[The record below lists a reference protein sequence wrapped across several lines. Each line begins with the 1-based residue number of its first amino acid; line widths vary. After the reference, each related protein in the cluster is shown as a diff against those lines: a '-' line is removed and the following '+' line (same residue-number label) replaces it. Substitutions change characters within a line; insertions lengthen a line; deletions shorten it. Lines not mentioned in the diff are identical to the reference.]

1 MAGFEP
7 RSSGDG
13 LKCCAT
19 TTAPTDNTLHK
30 NMLHTR
36 PNRDTPMK
44 HTSLQT
50 NTDVTGT
57 YLHTYLPTYLPTYLQ
72 LELAI
77 HRPYLISFK
86 QNDKCS
92 NQMSSS
98 NTLNGQK
105 ANLEPASK

>member
-1 MAGFEP
+1 MAGFKP

-50 NTDVTGT
+50 NTDVPG
-57 YLHTYLPTYLPTYLQ
+57 TYLPTYLQ

-92 NQMSSS
+92 KKMSSS

-105 ANLEPASK
+105 AYLEPASK